1 MYEVRLALKVKP
13 CWYVYSCFLS
23 DLWFITLINL
33 WGKDIFHILLLF
45 EVVSPGLLWIWWTQ
59 FIGYTPIFLTLH
71 NHSTVS
77 AGPKLNATP
86 SPCYFSMFYCSS
98 SGFSFFYPLIIVFSD
113 SGQSSYINGLYGVL
127 ESLDVFTEHMVVLM
141 IEWNGFQYLHGEKS
155 DT

>member
-1 MYEVRLALKVKP
+1 MKFV
-13 CWYVYSCFLS
+13 W
-23 DLWFITLINL
+23 
-33 WGKDIFHILLLF
+33 
-45 EVVSPGLLWIWWTQ
+45 
-59 FIGYTPIFLTLH
+59 
-71 NHSTVS
+71 HS
-77 AGPKLNATP
+77 KLNHAGMYIAVSYPTSGLSPLLISGERISFISYYYLRWYLLVYYGSGEPSSSGTP
-86 SPCYFSMFYCSS
+86 PSSWPCIITQQLVRVQNLIPPPPLVIFSMFYCSS